1 MKNSTILVI
10 LAAFAVVSCSTFG
23 SSSSSQKE
31 AELLENGYIALSAG
45 DYNTAEHLL
54 NQALYI
60 NDENPYTLLNLGVVY
75 QDTQRY
81 KQARDAYQAVI
92 DMNPS
97 DTAASANV
105 KGYSGRNL
113 VEIAKVNLANLPPF
127 KLDTPPDADGDG
139 VPDDSDWCMNTPP
152 RAAVDA
158 NGCWNLTDIFIVS
171 GVELKPGT
179 VTQLDDA
186 VLVLMANPSLRIE
199 IQGHTDNSGSDE
211 LNQRLSEKRSKA
223 IYDYLVRKGVPADR
237 LTYKGYGESR
247 PIASNLKPEGR
258 EQNRRI
264 ELVPLP

>member
-1 MKNSTILVI
+1 MKNHTILVI
-10 LAAFAVVSCSTFG
+10 LAAVVIVSCSTFG
-23 SSSSSQKE
+23 SQSSSQKE
-31 AELLENGYIALSAG
+31 AELLENGYLALSSG
-45 DYNTAEHLL
+45 DYSTAEHLL

-60 NDENPYTLLNLGVVY
+60 NDQNPYTLLNLGVVY

-97 DTAASANV
+97 DTAVSANV

-113 VEIAKVNLANLPPF
+113 AEIAKVNLANLPAPE
-127 KLDTPPDADGDG
+127 TQTQPDADGDG
-139 VPDDSDWCMNTPP
+139 VPDDSDWCKNTPP

-158 NGCWNLTDIFIVS
+158 NGCWNLTDIFIV
-171 GVELKPGT
+171 GNVELKPEA

-186 VLVLMANPSLRIE
+186 VVVLMENPSLRIE
-199 IQGHTDNSGSDE
+199 IQGHTDKSGSDK
-211 LNQRLSEKRSKA
+211 LNQDLSEKRAKA

-237 LTYKGYGESR
+237 LTYKGYGESH
-247 PIASNLKPEGR
+247 PIASNLRAKGR
-258 EQNRRI
+258 QQNRRI